1 MINIHQRCRD
11 FPVTLDQIEDLDAVV
26 VGVTEKDLRGFLHLR
41 ESRPKDVVH
50 LIPLTPDATPDLDE
64 LALDLEDTVQRPRVG
79 RSSNSSCSSSRR
91 SPTCS
96 RIGYKVVQR
105 DIHERVGQV
114 IGTILAHEPFSM
126 PDPVT
131 HRIEHIVVPV
141 LDGQHHVLAQENTQL
156 IVAQTRLHFAKD
168 AGDQEQV
175 LIIFVGLGPLVLI
188 DDVFY
193 LQAVDTECGGEFFHE
208 GTIAKTLHI
217 DPGDPVRIGLDRGG
231 SFGQTV
237 EGSFVEKSGYR
248 KARDP
253 GFERAL
259 LYQDVAGR
267 GTGRCVSR
275 ATGAVTLLL
284 LGRFMT
290 GRLKIYKYSF
300 LEPRHTLK

>member
-1 MINIHQRCRD
+1 M
-11 FPVTLDQIEDLDAVV
+11 
-26 VGVTEKDLRGFLHLR
+26 
-41 ESRPKDVVH
+41 
-50 LIPLTPDATPDLDE
+50 
-64 LALDLEDTVQRPRVG
+64 
-79 RSSNSSCSSSRR
+79 
-91 SPTCS
+91 
-96 RIGYKVVQR
+96 
-105 DIHERVGQV
+105 
-114 IGTILAHEPFSM
+114 LAHEPFSM

-131 HRIEHIVVPV
+131 HRIKHIVVPV
-141 LDGQHHVLAQENTQL
+141 LDGQDHVPAQENAQL
-156 IVAQTRLHFAKD
+156 IVAQTRFRFAKD

-193 LQAVDTECGGEFFHE
+193 LQAVDTECGGELFHE
-208 GTIAKTLHI
+208 GTAAKTLHI

-237 EGSFVEKSGYR
+237 EGSFVEKVGGIE

-253 GFERAL
+253 GLERAL

-275 ATGAVTLLL
+275 ATGAVTLLTAGAL
-284 LGRFMT
+284 HD

-300 LEPRHTLK
+300 LEPSHTLK